1 MLPIANEIRQ
11 SLCPGILRIYTR
23 RVGKRHY
30 DTLYAVWMERN
41 GIRIADCIEAC
52 CATCA
57 KADFIG
63 KHFIVDEAEAE
74 LNRIYALE
82 DKRPPTSVRGAAK
95 RRPPGRGRSGKRRR
109 SPPFENDGWLLGI
122 WSQHTGGTHGNSQRI
137 ARGILD

>member
-1 MLPIANEIRQ
+1 M
-11 SLCPGILRIYTR
+11 TR
-23 RVGKRHY
+23 
-30 DTLYAVWMERN
+30 WMERN

-82 DKRPPTSVRGAAK
+82 DKRPPR
-95 RRPPGRGRSGKRRR
+95 
-109 SPPFENDGWLLGI
+109 PFEARPNGVHPDEAEVGKDGVALRLRTTDGC
-122 WSQHTGGTHGNSQRI
+122 
-137 ARGILD
+137 